1 MRRRAYYFLIM
12 FLIVSKRLQLDKET
26 RAPLAAEKPNLDS
39 VLASLELDPI
49 VHPQEL
55 LGGQAAVLFV

>member
-1 MRRRAYYFLIM
+1 M